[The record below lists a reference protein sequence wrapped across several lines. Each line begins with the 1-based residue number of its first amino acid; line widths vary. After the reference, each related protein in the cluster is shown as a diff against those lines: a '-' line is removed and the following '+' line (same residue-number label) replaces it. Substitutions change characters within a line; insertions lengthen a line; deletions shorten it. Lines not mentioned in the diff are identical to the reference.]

1 MPAVTRRGGLLALG
15 LALGTVL
22 TACSAGP
29 STRPPLALV
38 DAAVARGAGA
48 PASSTTPAPPTV
60 PDLQAPVSDLAW
72 TDCTR
77 PTLTRLGLTGGP
89 AGLVLECVTLAVPL
103 DRALPG
109 STTLGLLRARL
120 PQTPTGSAPLVLLSG
135 PDAPATTTLAQLAVG
150 VLGGSLGIRPVVAL
164 DRRGTG
170 TSSPVTCLSAT
181 ERSALV
187 DLDAGAPDAEA
198 TALALGREVSLSCSD
213 VLSPGEL
220 AFDGEH
226 AADDVER
233 LRQALGVDT
242 LAVLGSGGGAA
253 VALRDVVRHPAR
265 VSRLV
270 LDSPVLP
277 TTDQA
282 SAAQDQARGSEA
294 AFDAFSSACV
304 SAGCPVGDPR
314 AAVLALQ
321 QQARAQGG
329 LPAAGGRRA
338 SAGAVLVAVRQAL
351 TAPGTSTAATL
362 GRVLAQA
369 RDGDAGG
376 LLALVDAAT
385 GRAAQGGDTS
395 RQDGE
400 LVATC
405 SDAALRPTAA
415 QVADLVPRWSTENP
429 LFGADAATRLLVC
442 LSWSTPPAAP
452 ALAGLDALPPVLV
465 LAAANDPVTGT
476 DAATTAVQELA
487 TAGAHA
493 TVLRWLGGGHP
504 VLGSSSCTVT
514 AVVGYVSGGALPE
527 SGTVCPP

>member
-1 MPAVTRRGGLLALG
+1 VLT
-15 LALGTVL
+15 LGTTL

-29 STRPPLALV
+29 SSRPPLALL
-38 DAAVARGAGA
+38 DTAVARGVSA
-48 PASSTTPAPPTV
+48 PAGTAAPRPL

-72 TDCTR
+72 ADCTR
-77 PTLTRLGLTGGP
+77 RTLTRLGLTDGP
-89 AGLVLECVTLAVPL
+89 AGLVLECATLTVPL

-150 VLGGSLGIRPVVAL
+150 ALGSSLAVRPVVAL

-170 TSSPVTCLSAT
+170 TSSPLTCLTAA

-187 DLDAGAPDAEA
+187 DLDAGAPGPEA

-226 AADDVER
+226 AANDVDR

-253 VALRDVVRHPAR
+253 VAVRDVVRHPAR

-282 SAAQDQARGSEA
+282 SAAQHQARGSEA
-294 AFDAFSSACV
+294 AFDAFSAACV

-314 AAVLALQ
+314 AAVLDLQ
-321 QQARAQGG
+321 RRARAQGG
-329 LPAAGGRRA
+329 LPAADGRRA

-369 RDGDAGG
+369 RDGDAAG
-376 LLALVDAAT
+376 LLTLVDAAT

-429 LFGADAATRLLVC
+429 LFGADAAIRLLVC
-442 LSWSTPPAAP
+442 VAWSTPPAAP

-476 DAATTAVQELA
+476 DATTTAAQDLA
-487 TAGAHA
+487 TGGAHA

-504 VLGSSSCTVT
+504 VLRSSSCTVA
-514 AVVGYVSGGALPE
+514 AVVRYVSDGTLPG

>member
-1 MPAVTRRGGLLALG
+1 MLAGVLVAVTLLAG
-15 LALGTVL
+15 
-22 TACSAGP
+22 CSAGP
-29 STRPPLALV
+29 STRPPVAMV
-38 DAAVARGAGA
+38 DGGVARGAD
-48 PASSTTPAPPTV
+48 PAGTTTTEATPAPV
-60 PDLQAPVSDLAW
+60 PSLQAPTTDLGW
-72 TDCTR
+72 SDCTA
-77 PTLTRLGLTGGP
+77 PTLTRLGLGAAP
-89 AGLVLECVTLAVPL
+89 DGLVLECATLSVEL
-103 DRALPG
+103 DRALTG
-109 STTLGLLRARL
+109 TTSLGLLRART
-120 PQTPTGSAPLVLLSG
+120 PRTPTDAAPLVLLSG
-135 PDAPATTTLAQLAVG
+135 AEAPATTTLARLAVG
-150 VLGGSLGIRPVVAL
+150 TGAPLLSARPLVAV

-170 TSSPVTCLSAT
+170 TSSAVTCLSAA
-181 ERSALV
+181 ERGALV
-187 DLDAGAPDAEA
+187 DLDAGAPDAEPA
-198 TALALGREVSLSCSD
+198 ALALGRQVSLACSD

-253 VALRDVVRHPAR
+253 VAVRDAVRHPAR

-270 LDSPVLP
+270 LDSLVLP

-282 SAAQDQARGSEA
+282 SAAQEQARGSEA
-294 AFDAFSSACV
+294 AFDAFAAACA
-304 SAGCPVGDPR
+304 SAGCPVDDPR

-321 QQARAQGG
+321 QQARDQGG
-329 LPAAGGRRA
+329 LPAADGRRA

-362 GRVLAQA
+362 GAALARA
-369 RDGDAGG
+369 RDGDAGE
-376 LLALVDAAT
+376 LLGLVDAAT
-385 GRAAQGGDTS
+385 GRGAQGGDTS

-415 QVADLVPRWSTENP
+415 QVADLVGRWAAESP

-452 ALAGLDALPPVLV
+452 ALAGLGTLPPVL
-465 LAAANDPVTGT
+465 LLGAIHDPVTGPDT
-476 DAATTAVQELA
+476 AATTGEEI
-487 TAGAHA
+487 TSAGGAA
-493 TVLRWLGGGHP
+493 TVLRWLGAGHP
-504 VLGSSSCTVT
+504 VLESSACST
-514 AVVGYVSGGALPE
+514 AAVGVYVEDGTLPV